1 MVRIIGLL
9 GNKGSGKDTA
19 GTYLVEKYGYK
30 RYAFADPIKEISR
43 HLFNLNDEQLYG
55 DKKEDIDER
64 WNLKPRT
71 IFQRIGTEFGQYTIF
86 NIFPEL
92 KEKFNTRQLWIYHFN
107 LWLKDEIKK
116 NKNIN
121 IVITDVRFGHE
132 IEEIKKHGGEI
143 IKISNPKLKKFD
155 KHISEIEIITLK
167 YDDKILNSKD
177 LSYLYKQLDI
187 IAQTPF

>member
-9 GNKGSGKDTA
+9 GNKCSGKDTA
-19 GTYLVEKYGYK
+19 GNYLVEKYGYK
-30 RYAFADPIKEISR
+30 RYAFADPIKEIAR
-43 HLFNLNDEQLYG
+43 HLFNLSDVQLYG
-55 DKKEDIDER
+55 NKKEEIDER

-71 IFQRIGTEFGQYTIF
+71 IFQRLGTEFGQYTIY

-107 LWLKDEIKK
+107 LWVKEEIKK

-155 KHISEIEIITLK
+155 KHISEIEIKTLK
-167 YDDKILNSKD
+167 YDDNILNNKD

>member
-19 GTYLVEKYGYK
+19 GNYLVEKYGYK
-30 RYAFADPIKEISR
+30 RYAFADPIKEIAR

-55 DKKEDIDER
+55 GKKEEIDER
-64 WNLKPRT
+64 WNLNPRT

-92 KEKFNTRQLWIYHFN
+92 KEKFNTRQLWTHHFN

-121 IVITDVRFGHE
+121 IVITDVRFAHE
-132 IEEIKKHGGEI
+132 IEEIKKQGGEI
-143 IKISNPKLKKFD
+143 IKISNPKLKKID

-177 LSYLYKQLDI
+177 LNYLYKQLDI
-187 IAQTPF
+187 IGQTPF